1 MPKAYYDD
9 SRKRWVI
16 DGQKDGVRKIFTSTK
31 KGLSGKRE
39 VINKYEAWRD
49 YGDNTPAPIS
59 VEKAVALFLEDIGI
73 RYGKDS
79 ESYRSAEIYTRV
91 YILPAFR
98 HKPIANVK
106 LADWQKLIN
115 NARPHSNQTEV
126 LSKKTL
132 KNLRSVINRLQKFC
146 YNNYYTEAWR
156 GELYIPEG
164 HPTIGKDILQPS
176 DIQRLFKPSNLWYHP
191 AFIVMM
197 LCGLRPGEALGLQ
210 VNDVKDGIIHIRRA
224 INDSNQITQGKNKN
238 AVRDVPAP
246 KQALDIIEKTIK
258 RNVACGLHT
267 QWIFCGYSGEHGNQS
282 TMRTQWYILK
292 RERNLPGCPYALR
305 HTFVSIVSAQSQISE
320 GNLKRLLGHSKSMDT
335 IGVYG
340 KHNIDGELQ
349 RTAAVID
356 DTFEEIRKAAS
367 GK

>member
-39 VINKYEAWRD
+39 VIAKYEAWRD

-59 VEKAVALFLEDIGI
+59 VEKAVALFLEDICT

-132 KNLRSVINRLQKFC
+132 KNLRSVINRLQKYC

-164 HPTIGKDILQPS
+164 HPTIGKEILQPD
-176 DIQRLFKPSNLWYHP
+176 DIRRLFEPSNLWYIN
-191 AFIVMM
+191 AFRIQL
-197 LCGLRPGEALGLQ
+197 LCGLRPGEVLGLQ
-210 VNDVKDGIIHIRRA
+210 VNDVKDGIIHVRRA
-224 INDSNQITQGKNKN
+224 INDSNQITHGKNKN

-258 RNVACGLHT
+258 RNVSCGLQT
-267 QWIFCGYSGEHGNQS
+267 KWIFCGYSGEHGNQS

-305 HTFVSIVSAQSQISE
+305 HTFVSIVSAQSHISE

-335 IGVYG
+335 YGVYG
-340 KHNIDGELQ
+340 HDVDGELKK
-349 RTAAVID
+349 TAATID
-356 DTFEEIRKAAS
+356 TTFENIRKAAS

>member
-16 DGQKDGVRKIFTSTK
+16 DAQKDGVRKIFTSTK

-39 VINKYEAWRD
+39 VISRYEAWRD
-49 YGDNTPAPIS
+49 YGDSTPAPIS
-59 VEKAVALFLEDIGI
+59 VEKAVNLFLEDVCT

-106 LADWQKLIN
+106 LSDWQSLIN

-164 HPTIGKDILQPS
+164 HPIIGKEILQPA
-176 DIQRLFKPSNLWYHP
+176 DIRRLFEKSNLWYHP
-191 AFIVMM
+191 CFLVML
-197 LCGLRPGEALGLQ
+197 LCGLRSGEVLGLQ
-210 VNDVKDGIIHIRRA
+210 VNDVKDGIIHVRRA
-224 INDSNQITQGKNKN
+224 INDSNQITTGKNKN
-238 AVRDVPAP
+238 AIRDVPAP
-246 KQALDIIEKTIK
+246 KQALEIIENTIK
-258 RNVACGLHT
+258 RNVACGLRT
-267 QWIFCGYSGEHGNQS
+267 EWIFCGYSGEHGNQS

-292 RERNLPGCPYALR
+292 RERNLPGCPYSLR

-320 GNLKRLLGHSKSMDT
+320 GNLKMLLGHSKDMDT
-335 IGVYG
+335 YGVYAHTVDSQLQ
-340 KHNIDGELQ
+340 KISAEIDH
-349 RTAAVID
+349 
-356 DTFEEIRKAAS
+356 TFDKIRKAAP
-367 GK
+367 

>member
-16 DGQKDGVRKIFTSTK
+16 DGQKDGIRKIFTSTK

-39 VINKYEAWRD
+39 VVAKYEAWRD
-49 YGDNTPAPIS
+49 YGDSTPAPIS
-59 VEKAVALFLEDIGI
+59 VEKAVALFLEDICT

-98 HKPIANVK
+98 HKPIASVK
-106 LADWQKLIN
+106 LSDWQRLIN
-115 NARPHSNQTEV
+115 SAKPHSNQTEV

-132 KNLRSVINRLQKFC
+132 KNLRSVINRLQKYC

-164 HPTIGKDILQPS
+164 HPTIGKDILQPD
-176 DIQRLFKPSNLWYHP
+176 DIQRLFQKSNLWYHP
-191 AFIVMM
+191 AFLVML

-210 VNDVKDGIIHIRRA
+210 VKDIKDGIIHVRRA
-224 INDSNQITQGKNKN
+224 INDSNQITHGKNKN

-246 KQALDIIEKTIK
+246 KQAIDIIEQTIK
-258 RNVACGLHT
+258 RNVSCGLQT
-267 QWIFCGYSGEHGNQS
+267 EWIFCGYSGEHGNQS

-292 RERNLPGCPYALR
+292 KERNLPGCPYALR
-305 HTFVSIVSAQSQISE
+305 HTFVSIVSAQSHISE

-335 IGVYG
+335 YGVYG
-340 KHNIDGELQ
+340 HDVDGELKK
-349 RTAAVID
+349 TAATID
-356 DTFEEIRKAAS
+356 TTFENIRKAAS